1 MLAGVAV
8 EKDRQSSMQIRAQ
21 IQIFKIFATKEI
33 KTHYSAENK
42 NIKPWWDIYGCM
54 RLSKTKV
61 PICVCH
67 GPHNVSWVTFMIVE
81 FIRVYFVVWDAVV
94 QR

>member
-42 NIKPWWDIYGCM
+42 KY
-54 RLSKTKV
+54 
-61 PICVCH
+61 
-67 GPHNVSWVTFMIVE
+67 
-81 FIRVYFVVWDAVV
+81 
-94 QR
+94 